1 VSVTIWEEVF
11 PEHLRVD
18 PDAVTGQHCEQGG
31 AMDEATFQA
40 FYQKTAPL
48 LRSYLRRVC
57 SDGAFADDLLQESFY
72 RFLRTPSLSKDETQ
86 WKAYLYK
93 IATHLTIDHGRR
105 LKREGSWFPKS
116 GSGEDAPIDSIAD
129 RGDLGREVIL
139 SCDLARVFQQLKPL
153 ERALLWL
160 AYVEGAE
167 HREIADT
174 LGLKEK
180 SSRVLLFRARHK
192 LAGLLRR
199 KGLGSEVKP

>member
-11 PEHLRVD
+11 PENLQVD
-18 PDAVTGQHCEQGG
+18 HDAVAGQHREQGG

-40 FYQKTAPL
+40 FYRKTAPL

-57 SDGAFADDLLQESFY
+57 SDGALADDLLQESFY

-86 WKAYLYK
+86 WKAYVYK
-93 IATHLTIDHGRR
+93 IATHLMIDHGRR

-116 GSGEDAPIDSIAD
+116 GSGEEAPIDTIAEG
-129 RGDLGREVIL
+129 GDLAGKVIL
-139 SCDLARVFQQLKPL
+139 SCDLGRVFRQLKPL

-160 AYVEGAE
+160 AYVEGAG
-167 HREIADT
+167 HREMADT

-180 SSRVLLFRARHK
+180 SSRVLLFRARQK
-192 LAGLLRR
+192 LARLLRL
-199 KGLGSEVKP
+199 KGLSSEVKP